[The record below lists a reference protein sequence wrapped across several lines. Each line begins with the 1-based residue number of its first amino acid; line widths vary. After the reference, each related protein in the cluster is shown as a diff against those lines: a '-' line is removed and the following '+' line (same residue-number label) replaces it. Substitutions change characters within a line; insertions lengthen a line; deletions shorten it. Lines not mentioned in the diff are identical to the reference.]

1 MTDHDVRNMLRT
13 RLERAGL
20 TVNEDASRT
29 EWQVSRG
36 GDPFEATGAFDLD
49 RLLEQISSV
58 PTDDQ
63 GPFVGAVVRGIAEV
77 LYEPDNSDAAQWEF
91 DRAAGAILPTLER
104 PGFEIGASAVSG
116 EDIRR
121 EPFEADLFITYRILL
136 DAGKRVLTT
145 GQFEGWK
152 ASADRV
158 SSAARSL
165 LFHRSRD
172 ADPTP
177 LSEDGPVEQ
186 FAMDDGHDAARLT
199 VIEDLMFGEFDSSS
213 RLAIPTADSLFFVRN
228 GDEESVRTLRSA
240 CNQQYEASD
249 HPLTRRLFQ
258 FRRSKP
264 KPVDA

>member
-1 MTDHDVRNMLRT
+1 MTDHDVRKNLRT

-20 TVNEDASRT
+20 TVNEDSSQS
-29 EWQVSRG
+29 EWRVSRG
-36 GDPFEATGAFDLD
+36 GDPFEATGTFDPD
-49 RLLEQISSV
+49 PLLQRISSV
-58 PTDDQ
+58 PTDDRE
-63 GPFVGAVVRGIAEV
+63 PFVSAVVRGIVEV
-77 LYEPDNSDAAQWEF
+77 LYEPDESDAAQWEF

-104 PGFEIGASAVSG
+104 PGFEVGASAVSG

-121 EPFEADLFITYRILL
+121 ESFEADLFVTYRILL
-136 DAGKRVLTT
+136 DAGKRVLTD
-145 GQFEGWK
+145 GQFEGWN

-172 ADPTP
+172 AEPTP
-177 LSEDGPVEQ
+177 LAEDGPVEQ
-186 FAMDDGHDAARLT
+186 FAMNDGHDAARLT

-213 RLAIPTADSLFFVRN
+213 RLAIPTADTLLFVRN
-228 GDEESVRTLRSA
+228 GDEESVRTLRST
-240 CNQQYEASD
+240 CKEQYDASD
-249 HPLTRRLFQ
+249 HPLTRKLFQ